1 MRLPWWKRHQAREL
15 EEELRSHLAMAA
27 RDRQERGAAPEVA
40 KAEARREFGNLLLVS
55 ETTRDMWG
63 WASLERF
70 TQDLRY
76 GARMLQRSPGFALVA
91 VLTLALGIGIN
102 TALFSVV
109 NGILLSPLPY
119 PHPEQL
125 ISLFESKPHFQ
136 KGSFSYLNFLDFQ
149 KQNRTLSAI
158 AAYRHTSVTLTGSG
172 DAEQLRGQMI
182 SAGLFS
188 MLGIQPVAGR
198 LFTPEEDRL
207 GTTPSVILSTELW
220 KRKFGG
226 APEVIGRSITLDGS
240 SYVVVGVAPGELQLY
255 IQNFRKTNDFYVLM
269 GQFADPH
276 FRDRNASWGTDA
288 IARLKP
294 GVSVEQA
301 RADMNAVAR
310 KLGTDFPQFNKGIG
324 VTMLPLKEEMVGDV
338 RPLLLVLLGA
348 VGFVLLIAC
357 GNVAN
362 LLLARAT
369 VRQREFAIRSA
380 LGASPVRVIRQLLTE
395 TSLLAAIAG
404 AAGLVLAGW
413 GTQAALRLLPASIP
427 RASHIGLD
435 LRVLGF
441 TLAITVLAAVV
452 FGLAPAIRTAR
463 PDLHEELK
471 EGGRGGSGARHR
483 AQSAFVIMEMALAL
497 VLLAGAG
504 LMIRTLAELWRIN
517 PGFDARNVV
526 LLGVGLPPGM
536 THASP
541 DAIRSSLRQAEQA
554 IAGTPGVQAASLS
567 AGSIPMRGD
576 EEDEFWLE
584 GQPKPASV
592 NDMNWSLLYVVQPAY
607 FQVMKVPLLRG
618 RLLTAEDNEH
628 AAPVAVIDEDLARR
642 YFPHTDPLG
651 KQMHFNSLGKT
662 VEIVGVVGHVKQFG
676 LDADARNLR
685 EQTYLA
691 MMQTPD
697 DQMVGNTEADV
708 ELRTALPTVAA
719 EDAIRR
725 TLQQVNRDYVIFGG
739 ESMNEII
746 GKGLAARRF
755 SMILLVVF
763 AGLALLLAAIGIY
776 GVVSYVV
783 AQRRREIGIHMA
795 LGARRGQVFELMLRQ
810 GARMALFGLIIG
822 MGAAFAL
829 TRLMTSLLYG
839 VKPTDGLTFAA
850 AAAVL
855 CAIALAACAI
865 PARRATRVD
874 PMLALRCE

>member
-15 EEELRSHLAMAA
+15 EEELQSHLAMAA
-27 RDRQERGAAPEVA
+27 RDRQERGAAAEAA

-70 TQDLRY
+70 AQDLRY
-76 GARMLQRSPGFALVA
+76 GARMLERSPGFAVVA
-91 VLTLALGIGIN
+91 LLTLALGIGIN

-109 NGILLSPLPY
+109 NGVLLSPLPY

-125 ISLFESKPHFQ
+125 VSVFESKPHFE

-149 KQNRTLSAI
+149 QQNRTLAAI
-158 AAYRHTSVTLTGSG
+158 AAYRETGFTLTGSG
-172 DAEQLRGQMI
+172 QAEQLQAQMV

-188 MLGIQPVAGR
+188 VLGIRPVAGR

-207 GTTPSVILSTELW
+207 GTAPAVILSTELW
-220 KRKFGG
+220 TRKFGG
-226 APEVIGRSITLDGS
+226 APEVIGKSITLDGS
-240 SYVVVGVAPGELQLY
+240 SYIVVGVVPGELQLY
-255 IQNFRKTNDFYVLM
+255 IQNFRKNNDVYVLM

-294 GVSVEQA
+294 GVTVEQA
-301 RADMNAVAR
+301 RADLNSVAR
-310 KLGTDFPQFNKGIG
+310 GLGTAYPGINKGIG

-380 LGASPVRVIRQLLTE
+380 LGASPLRVIRQLLTE
-395 TSLLAAIAG
+395 TLLLAVIAG
-404 AAGLVLAGW
+404 TAGLVLAAW

-427 RASHIGLD
+427 RASHVGLD

-441 TLAITVLAAVV
+441 TLAITALSAVV
-452 FGLAPAIRTAR
+452 FGLAPAIKTAR

-483 AQSAFVIMEMALAL
+483 AQAAFVIMEMALAL

-517 PGFDARNVV
+517 PGFEARNVV

-536 THASP
+536 AHASP

-554 IAGTPGVQAASLS
+554 IASTPGIESAALS
-567 AGSIPMRGD
+567 EGAIPLRGD
-576 EEDEFWLE
+576 NEDEFWLE

-592 NDMNWSLLYVVQPAY
+592 NDMAWSLLYVVQPAY

-628 AAPVAVIDEDLARR
+628 ATPVALVDEDLAHR

-651 KQMHFNSLGKT
+651 KHIHFNSLGKT

-676 LDADARNLR
+676 LDTDARNLQD
-685 EQTYLA
+685 QTYLP

-697 DQMVGNTEADV
+697 DQLAGTTEVDLLV
-708 ELRTALPTVAA
+708 RTGLPPLTA
-719 EDAIRR
+719 EDAMRGS
-725 TLQQVNRDYVIFGG
+725 LQHMNRDYVIFGG
-739 ESMNEII
+739 ESMNDVI

-755 SMILLVVF
+755 SVILLVLF
-763 AGLALLLAAIGIY
+763 ASLALLLAAIGIY

-783 AQRRREIGIHMA
+783 VQRQREIGIRMA
-795 LGARRGQVFELMLRQ
+795 LGARRGQVFQLMLRQ
-810 GARMALFGLIIG
+810 GARMALSGLGIG
-822 MGAAFAL
+822 VGAAFGL

-839 VKPTDGLTFAA
+839 VKPTDALTFAVA
-850 AAAVL
+850 ACLL
-855 CAIALAACAI
+855 CAIALAACCI

>member
-1 MRLPWWKRHQAREL
+1 MRLPWWKKRQAQEL
-15 EEELRSHLAMAA
+15 EEELQSHLAMAI
-27 RDRQERGAAPEVA
+27 RERKERGATPETA
-40 KAEARREFGNLLLVS
+40 REEARREFGNLLLVQ

-63 WASLERF
+63 WAWLERLA
-70 TQDLRY
+70 QDLRY
-76 GARMLQRSPGFALVA
+76 GARTLLRSPGFAVVA

-109 NGILLSPLPY
+109 NGVLLSPLPY

-125 ISLFESKPHFQ
+125 VSVFESKPHFK
-136 KGSFSYLNFLDFQ
+136 KGSFSYLNFLDLQ
-149 KQNRTLSAI
+149 QQNRTLSAI
-158 AAYRHTSVTLTGSG
+158 AAYRETSFTLTGSG
-172 DAEQLRGQMI
+172 QAEQLQAQMI

-207 GTTPSVILSTELW
+207 GTTPVAILSSELW
-220 KRKFGG
+220 KRKFGA

-240 SYVVVGVAPGELQLY
+240 SYVVAGVVPGDLQLY
-255 IQNFRKTNDFYVLM
+255 IQNFRTTNDVYVLM

-294 GVSVEQA
+294 GVTVEQS
-301 RADMNAVAR
+301 RADLNAVAR
-310 KLGTDFPQFNKGIG
+310 KLGVDYPEVNKGIG
-324 VTMLPLKEEMVGDV
+324 VTMTSLKEEMVGDV

-369 VRQREFAIRSA
+369 VRQRELAIRSA
-380 LGASPVRVIRQLLTE
+380 LGASPLRVIRQLLTE
-395 TSLLAAIAG
+395 TMLLATITG
-404 AAGLVLAGW
+404 TAGLVLAAW

-427 RASHIGLD
+427 RASHVGVD

-441 TLAITVLAAVV
+441 TLAITILAAVV
-452 FGLAPAIRTAR
+452 FGLAPAIKTAR
-463 PDLHEELK
+463 PDLHDELK

-483 AQSAFVIMEMALAL
+483 AQAAFVIMEMALAL

-517 PGFDARNVV
+517 PGFDAHNVV
-526 LLGVGLPPGM
+526 RLGLGLPPGLA
-536 THASP
+536 HATP
-541 DAIRSSLRQAEQA
+541 DALRSSLRQAEQA
-554 IAGTPGVQAASLS
+554 IAATPGIQAASLS
-567 AGSIPMRGD
+567 WGSTPMRGD
-576 EEDEFWLE
+576 DEDEFWLE

-618 RLLTAEDNEH
+618 RLLTAQDNEH
-628 AAPVAVIDEDLARR
+628 AAPVALVDENLARR
-642 YFPHTDPLG
+642 YFPHADPLG
-651 KQMHFNSLGKT
+651 KHIHFNSLGRA

-676 LDADARNLR
+676 LDTDARNLQ

-697 DQMVGNTEADV
+697 DQLAGSTQADV
-708 ELRTALPTVAA
+708 LVRTTLPAVAA
-719 EDAIRR
+719 EDAIRHAV
-725 TLQQVNRDYVIFGG
+725 QQMNGDYVIFGG
-739 ESMNEII
+739 ESMKDII

-755 SMILLVVF
+755 SVILLVLF

-783 AQRRREIGIHMA
+783 AQRQREIGIRMA
-795 LGARRGQVFELMLRQ
+795 LGARRGQVFQLMLRQ
-810 GARMALFGLIIG
+810 GARMALAGLAIG
-822 MGAAFAL
+822 VAAAFGL
-829 TRLMTSLLYG
+829 TRLMTSMLYG
-839 VKPTDGLTFAA
+839 VKPTDTLTFAVA
-850 AAAVL
+850 ACVL
-855 CAIALAACAI
+855 CAIALAACCI

>member
-1 MRLPWWKRHQAREL
+1 MRLPWWKRQQAREL
-15 EEELRSHLAMAA
+15 EEELQSHLAMAA
-27 RDRQERGAAPEVA
+27 RDREERGAAPKVA
-40 KAEARREFGNLLLVS
+40 QAEARREFGNLLLVS

-63 WASLERF
+63 WAWLERF

-109 NGILLSPLPY
+109 NGVLLSPLPY

-125 ISLFESKPHFQ
+125 VSMFESKPHFQ
-136 KGSFSYLNFLDFQ
+136 KGSFSYVNLLDFQ
-149 KQNRTLSAI
+149 QQNRTLAAI
-158 AAYRHTSVTLTGSG
+158 AAYRPAGFTLTGNG
-172 DAEQLRGQMI
+172 EAEQLQAQMV

-188 MLGIQPVAGR
+188 LLGIQPVAGR

-207 GTTPSVILSTELW
+207 GTTPAVILSTELW
-220 KRKFGG
+220 KRKFGA
-226 APEVIGRSITLDGS
+226 APEVIGKSITLDGS
-240 SYVVVGVAPGELQLY
+240 SYLVVGVLPGELQLY
-255 IQNFRKTNDFYVLM
+255 IQNFRKTNDVYVLM

-301 RADMNAVAR
+301 RADLNGIAR
-310 KLGTDFPQFNKGIG
+310 KLGADYPEVNKGIG
-324 VTMLPLKEEMVGDV
+324 ITMLPLKEEMVGDV

-362 LLLARAT
+362 LLLARSTTRA
-369 VRQREFAIRSA
+369 REFAIRSA
-380 LGASPVRVIRQLLTE
+380 LGASPLRVIRQLLTE
-395 TSLLAAIAG
+395 TLLLAAIAG
-404 AAGLVLAGW
+404 AAGLLLAAW
-413 GTQAALRLLPASIP
+413 GTQAALGLLPASIP
-427 RASHIGLD
+427 RASHVGLD
-435 LRVLGF
+435 LQVLGF
-441 TLAITVLAAVV
+441 TLGITVLAAVV
-452 FGLAPAIRTAR
+452 FGLAPAIKTAR
-463 PDLHEELK
+463 PDLHQELK

-483 AQSAFVIMEMALAL
+483 AQAAFVIMEMALAL

-517 PGFDARNVV
+517 PGFDAHNLV
-526 LLGVGLPPGM
+526 LLGLGLPPGM
-536 THASP
+536 AHATP
-541 DAIRSSLRQAEQA
+541 AALRSSLRQAEQA
-554 IAGTPGVQAASLS
+554 IAGTPGIQAASLS
-567 AGSIPMRGD
+567 WGSTPMRGD
-576 EEDEFWLE
+576 DEDEFWLE
-584 GQPKPASV
+584 GQPKPASI
-592 NDMNWSLLYVVQPAY
+592 NEMNWSLIYVVQPAY

-628 AAPVAVIDEDLARR
+628 ATPVALIDEDLARR
-642 YFPHTDPLG
+642 SFPHTDPLG
-651 KQMHFNSLGKT
+651 KHMHFNSLGKT

-676 LDADARNLR
+676 LDADARALQ

-697 DQMVGNTEADV
+697 DQMAGNTEADV
-708 ELRTALPTVAA
+708 VVRTALPAVAA

-725 TLQQVNRDYVIFGG
+725 SLQQLNRDYVIFGG
-739 ESMNEII
+739 ESMNAII

-755 SMILLVVF
+755 SMILLAMF

-776 GVVSYVV
+776 GVISYVV
-783 AQRRREIGIHMA
+783 AQRQREIGIRMA
-795 LGARRGQVFELMLRQ
+795 LGARRGQVFDLMLRQ
-810 GARMALFGLIIG
+810 GARMALAGLAIG
-822 MGAAFAL
+822 MAAAFGL
-829 TRLMTSLLYG
+829 TRLMTSMLYG
-839 VKPTDGLTFAA
+839 VKPTDAPTFAVA
-850 AAAVL
+850 ACLL
-855 CAIALAACAI
+855 CAIALAACCI

-874 PMLALRCE
+874 PMVALRCE

>member
-15 EEELRSHLAMAA
+15 EEELQSHLAMAA
-27 RDRQERGAAPEVA
+27 RDRQERGAAAEAA

-70 TQDLRY
+70 AQDLRY
-76 GARMLQRSPGFALVA
+76 GARMLERSPGFAVVA
-91 VLTLALGIGIN
+91 LLTLALGIGIN

-109 NGILLSPLPY
+109 NGVLLSPLPY

-125 ISLFESKPHFQ
+125 VSVFESKPHFE

-149 KQNRTLSAI
+149 QQNRTLAAI
-158 AAYRHTSVTLTGSG
+158 AAYRKTGFTLTGSG
-172 DAEQLRGQMI
+172 QAEQLQAQMV

-188 MLGIQPVAGR
+188 VLGIRPVAGR

-207 GTTPSVILSTELW
+207 GTAPAVILSTELW
-220 KRKFGG
+220 TRKFGG
-226 APEVIGRSITLDGS
+226 APEVIGKSITLDGS
-240 SYVVVGVAPGELQLY
+240 SYIVVGVVPGELQLY
-255 IQNFRKTNDFYVLM
+255 IQNFRKNNDVYVLM

-294 GVSVEQA
+294 GVTVEQA
-301 RADMNAVAR
+301 RADLNSVAR
-310 KLGTDFPQFNKGIG
+310 GLGTAYPGVNKGIG

-380 LGASPVRVIRQLLTE
+380 LGASPLRVIRQLLTE
-395 TSLLAAIAG
+395 TLLLAVIAG
-404 AAGLVLAGW
+404 TAGLVLAAW

-427 RASHIGLD
+427 RASHVGLD

-441 TLAITVLAAVV
+441 TLAITALSAVV
-452 FGLAPAIRTAR
+452 FGLAPAIKTAR

-483 AQSAFVIMEMALAL
+483 AQAAFVIMEMALAL

-517 PGFDARNVV
+517 PGFEARNVV

-536 THASP
+536 AHASP

-554 IAGTPGVQAASLS
+554 IASTPGIESAALS
-567 AGSIPMRGD
+567 EGAIPLRGD
-576 EEDEFWLE
+576 NEDEFWLE

-592 NDMNWSLLYVVQPAY
+592 NDMAWSLLYVVQPAY

-628 AAPVAVIDEDLARR
+628 ATPVALVDEDLAHR

-651 KQMHFNSLGKT
+651 KHIHFNSLGKT

-676 LDADARNLR
+676 LDTDARNLQD
-685 EQTYLA
+685 QTYLP

-697 DQMVGNTEADV
+697 DQLAGTAEVDLLV
-708 ELRTALPTVAA
+708 RTTLPPLTA
-719 EDAIRR
+719 EDAMRGS
-725 TLQQVNRDYVIFGG
+725 LQHMNRDYVIFGG
-739 ESMNEII
+739 ESMNDVI

-755 SMILLVVF
+755 SVILLVLF
-763 AGLALLLAAIGIY
+763 ASLALLLAAIGIY

-783 AQRRREIGIHMA
+783 VQRQREIGIRMA
-795 LGARRGQVFELMLRQ
+795 LGARRGQVFQLMLRQ
-810 GARMALFGLIIG
+810 GARMALAGLGIG
-822 MGAAFAL
+822 VAAAFGL

-839 VKPTDGLTFAA
+839 VKPTDALTFAVA
-850 AAAVL
+850 ACLL
-855 CAIALAACAI
+855 CAIALAACCI

>member
-15 EEELRSHLAMAA
+15 EEELQSHLAMAA
-27 RDRQERGAAPEVA
+27 RDRQERGAAAEAA

-70 TQDLRY
+70 AQDLRY
-76 GARMLQRSPGFALVA
+76 GARMLERSPGFAVVA
-91 VLTLALGIGIN
+91 LLTLALGIGIN

-109 NGILLSPLPY
+109 NGVLLSPLPY

-125 ISLFESKPHFQ
+125 VSVFESKPHFE

-149 KQNRTLSAI
+149 QQNRTLAAI
-158 AAYRHTSVTLTGSG
+158 AAYRKTGFTLTGSG
-172 DAEQLRGQMI
+172 QAEQLQAQMV

-188 MLGIQPVAGR
+188 VLGIRPVAGR

-207 GTTPSVILSTELW
+207 GTAPAVILSTELW

-226 APEVIGRSITLDGS
+226 APEVIGKSITLDGS
-240 SYVVVGVAPGELQLY
+240 SYVVVGVVPGELQLY
-255 IQNFRKTNDFYVLM
+255 IQNFRKTNDVYVLM

-294 GVSVEQA
+294 GVTVEQA
-301 RADMNAVAR
+301 RADLNSVAR
-310 KLGTDFPQFNKGIG
+310 GLGTAYPGINKGIG

-380 LGASPVRVIRQLLTE
+380 LGASPLRVIRQLLTE
-395 TSLLAAIAG
+395 TLLLAVIAG
-404 AAGLVLAGW
+404 TAGLVLAAW

-427 RASHIGLD
+427 RASHVGLD

-441 TLAITVLAAVV
+441 TLAITALSAVV
-452 FGLAPAIRTAR
+452 FGLAPAIKTAR

-483 AQSAFVIMEMALAL
+483 AQAAFVIMEMALAL

-517 PGFDARNVV
+517 PGFEARNVV

-536 THASP
+536 AHASP

-554 IAGTPGVQAASLS
+554 IASTPGIESAALS
-567 AGSIPMRGD
+567 EGAIPLRRD
-576 EEDEFWLE
+576 NEDEFWPE

-592 NDMNWSLLYVVQPAY
+592 NDMAWSLLYVVQPAY
-607 FQVMKVPLLRG
+607 FQVMKVPLRRG

-628 AAPVAVIDEDLARR
+628 ATPVALVDEDLAHR

-651 KQMHFNSLGKT
+651 KHIHFNSLGKT

-676 LDADARNLR
+676 LDTDARNLQD
-685 EQTYLA
+685 QTYLP

-697 DQMVGNTEADV
+697 DQLAGTAEVDLLV
-708 ELRTALPTVAA
+708 RTTLPPLTA
-719 EDAIRR
+719 EDAMRGS
-725 TLQQVNRDYVIFGG
+725 LQHMNRDYVIFGG
-739 ESMNEII
+739 ESMNDVI

-755 SMILLVVF
+755 SVILLVLF
-763 AGLALLLAAIGIY
+763 ASLALLLAAIGIY

-783 AQRRREIGIHMA
+783 VQRQREIGIRMA
-795 LGARRGQVFELMLRQ
+795 LGARRGQVFQLMLRQ
-810 GARMALFGLIIG
+810 GARMALAGLGIG
-822 MGAAFAL
+822 VAAAFGL

-839 VKPTDGLTFAA
+839 VKPTDALTFAMA
-850 AAAVL
+850 ACLL
-855 CAIALAACAI
+855 CAIALAACCI

>member
-15 EEELRSHLAMAA
+15 DEEIQSHLAMAM
-27 RDRQERGAAPEVA
+27 RDRQDCGATTE
-40 KAEARREFGNLLLVS
+40 EAQAGVRREFGNVLLVK

-70 TQDLRY
+70 AQDLRY

-109 NGILLSPLPY
+109 NGVLLSPLPY

-125 ISLFESKPHFQ
+125 VSMFESKPHFE

-149 KQNRTLSAI
+149 QQNRTLAAI
-158 AAYRHTSVTLTGSG
+158 AAYRGTSFTLTGSG
-172 DAEQLRGQMI
+172 QAEQLQAQMI

-188 MLGIQPVAGR
+188 MLGVQPVAGR
-198 LFTPEEDRL
+198 LFTTEEDRL
-207 GTTPSVILSTELW
+207 GTTPAVILSTELW

-226 APEVIGRSITLDGS
+226 AAEVVGKSIMLDGS
-240 SYVVVGVAPGELQLY
+240 SYVVVGVVPGDLQLY
-255 IQNFRKTNDFYVLM
+255 IQNFRKTNDVYVLM

-294 GVSVEQA
+294 GVSLEQA
-301 RADMNAVAR
+301 RADLNAIAR
-310 KLGTDFPQFNKGIG
+310 KLGTDYPEVNKGIG
-324 VTMLPLKEEMVGDV
+324 VTMHPLKEEMVGDV

-362 LLLARAT
+362 LLLARST
-369 VRQREFAIRSA
+369 VRQREFAIRTA
-380 LGASPVRVIRQLLTE
+380 LGASPLRVVRQLLTE
-395 TSLLAAIAG
+395 TLLLAFIAG
-404 AAGLVLAGW
+404 TAGLVLAAW

-427 RASHIGLD
+427 RASHVGLD

-441 TLAITVLAAVV
+441 TLAITALAAVV
-452 FGLAPAIRTAR
+452 FGLAPAIKTAR

-483 AQSAFVIMEMALAL
+483 AQAAFVIMEMALAL

-517 PGFDARNVV
+517 PGFDAHNVV

-536 THASP
+536 AHATP

-554 IAGTPGVQAASLS
+554 IAATPGVQAASLS
-567 AGSIPMRGD
+567 EGSQPMRGD
-576 EEDEFWLE
+576 DEDEFWLE

-592 NDMNWSLLYVVQPAY
+592 NDMAWSLLYVIQPAY

-618 RLLTAEDNEH
+618 RLLTAQDNEH
-628 AAPVAVIDEDLARR
+628 ATPVALVDEDLARR

-651 KQMHFNSLGKT
+651 KHMHFNSLGKT

-676 LDADARNLR
+676 LDTDTRNLQD
-685 EQTYLA
+685 QTYLP

-697 DQMVGNTEADV
+697 DQLAGSTQADV
-708 ELRTALPTVAA
+708 MVRTAMPAVAV

-725 TLQQVNRDYVIFGG
+725 RLQQVNRDYVIFGG
-739 ESMNEII
+739 ESMNDII

-755 SMILLVVF
+755 SVILLVLF
-763 AGLALLLAAIGIY
+763 ASLALLLAAIGIY
-776 GVVSYVV
+776 GVISYVV
-783 AQRRREIGIHMA
+783 AQRQREIGIRMA

-810 GARMALFGLIIG
+810 GARMALAGLAIG
-822 MGAAFAL
+822 VAAAFGL
-829 TRLMTSLLYG
+829 TRLMTSMLYG
-839 VKPTDGLTFAA
+839 VKPTDGLTFAVA
-850 AAAVL
+850 PCVL
-855 CAIALAACAI
+855 CAIALAACCI

>member
-1 MRLPWWKRHQAREL
+1 MRLPRWKKGQAQDL
-15 EEELRSHLAMAA
+15 EEEIQSHLAMAA
-27 RDRQERGAAPEVA
+27 RDREQHGATPEA
-40 KAEARREFGNLLLVS
+40 ARAAARREFGNVLLVQ

-63 WASLERF
+63 WESLERF
-70 TQDLRY
+70 AQDLRY
-76 GARMLQRSPGFALVA
+76 GGRMLLRSPGFAVVA

-109 NGILLSPLPY
+109 DGVLLSPLPY

-125 ISLFESKPHFQ
+125 VSMFESKPHFE

-149 KQNRTLSAI
+149 QQNRTLSAI
-158 AAYRHTSVTLTGSG
+158 AAYRETSFTLTGRG
-172 DAEQLRGQMI
+172 EAEQLQAQMI

-188 MLGIQPVAGR
+188 MLGVQPAAGR

-207 GTTPSVILSTELW
+207 GTTPVVILSSELW
-220 KRKFGG
+220 NRKFGG
-226 APEVIGRSITLDGS
+226 APEVIGKSVTLDGT
-240 SYVVVGVAPGELQLY
+240 SYVVVGVVPGDLQLF
-255 IQNFRKTNDFYVLM
+255 IQNFRKTNDVYVLM

-294 GVSVEQA
+294 GVTLEQA
-301 RADMNAVAR
+301 RADLNAIAR
-310 KLGTDFPQFNKGIG
+310 NLGAAYPDVNKGIG
-324 VTMLPLKEEMVGDV
+324 VTMTPLKEEMVGDV

-362 LLLARAT
+362 LLLARST
-369 VRQREFAIRSA
+369 VRVREFAVRSA
-380 LGASPVRVIRQLLTE
+380 LGASPLRVVRQLLTE
-395 TSLLAAIAG
+395 TLLLATVAG
-404 AAGLVLAGW
+404 TIGLVLAAW

-427 RASHIGLD
+427 RASHVGVD
-435 LRVLGF
+435 LQVLGF
-441 TLAITVLAAVV
+441 TLAITGFAAVV
-452 FGLAPAIRTAR
+452 FGLAPAIKTAR
-463 PDLHEELK
+463 PDLHEGLK

-483 AQSAFVIMEMALAL
+483 AQAAFVIMEMALAL

-504 LMIRTLAELWRIN
+504 LMIRTLAELWRVN

-526 LLGVGLPPGM
+526 LLGLGLPPGM
-536 THASP
+536 AHARP
-541 DAIRSSLRQAEQA
+541 DALRSALRQAEQA
-554 IAGTPGVQAASLS
+554 IANTPGIQAATLS
-567 AGSIPMRGD
+567 WGATPMRGD
-576 EEDEFWLE
+576 QEDEFWLE
-584 GQPKPASV
+584 GEPKPASV
-592 NDMNWSLLYVVQPAY
+592 NEMNWSLIYMVQPAY
-607 FQVMKVPLLRG
+607 FRVMKVPLLRG

-628 AAPVAVIDEDLARR
+628 ATSVALIDQDLARR
-642 YFPHTDPLG
+642 YFPHADPLG
-651 KQMHFNSLGKT
+651 KHMHFNSLGKT

-676 LDADARNLR
+676 LDADARNLQ

-697 DQMVGNTEADV
+697 DQMAGNTEADV
-708 ELRTALPTVAA
+708 EVRTALPAVAA
-719 EDAIRR
+719 KDAIRR
-725 TLQQVNRDYVIFGG
+725 EVQQVNRDYVIFGG

-755 SMILLVVF
+755 SVILLAVF

-783 AQRRREIGIHMA
+783 AQRQREIGIRMA
-795 LGARRGQVFELMLRQ
+795 LGARRSQVFHLMLRQ
-810 GARMALFGLIIG
+810 GARMALAGLAIG
-822 MGAAFAL
+822 VAAAFCL
-829 TRLMTSLLYG
+829 TRLMTSMLYG
-839 VKPTDGLTFAA
+839 VKPTDALTFAVA
-850 AAAVL
+850 AGVL